1 MSRSSKILFVI
12 IGVPLMFIGTFAGAA
27 FYFEYKPELVEHSLK
42 IRDGG
47 EEFKGGKIKLLTW
60 NIGYAGLGKDADF
73 FLDGGKSSKPDN
85 VETVREN
92 LEGIKAKIKEIDA
105 DIVLLQEV
113 DVDSPRTFNVLQMS
127 EIANEH
133 KDMSSYFATNFKTF
147 FVPVPWYS
155 PIGKVWSGIMTMSKF
170 KFFGEVMRHSLPEN
184 RILPD
189 RLFDLK
195 RCMLVSRI
203 KLDESE
209 RELVVVNLHLSAFDD
224 GKLKAEQIRYVKMF
238 LETEYAAGNF
248 VIAGGDWNHSA
259 IGLTKEHF
267 GKYTTSEEN
276 LKWLGKIDETVAP
289 EGWIWGVDISNP
301 TVRTNEKG
309 YVQGENFTT
318 VVDGFLLSPGI
329 TLNFVR
335 NESSGFKY
343 SDHEPVVMEV
353 EIF

>member
-12 IGVPLMFIGTFAGAA
+12 VGVSLILITAFATAA
-27 FYFEYKPELVEHSLK
+27 FYFEYKPGTIENALK

-47 EEFKGGKIKLLTW
+47 EEFKGGKIRLMTW

-85 VETVREN
+85 VENVREN

-105 DIVLLQEV
+105 DIILLQEV
-113 DVDSPRTFNVLQMS
+113 DVESSRTFNILQTF
-127 EIANEH
+127 EIVAEN
-133 KDMSSYFATNFKTF
+133 KDMNAYFATNFKTF

-155 PIGKVWSGIMTMSKF
+155 PIGKVWSGIMTLSRFSF
-170 KFFGEVMRHSLPEN
+170 KDKILRHSLPEN
-184 RILPD
+184 GELPG

-203 KLDESE
+203 KLGENG

-224 GKLKAEQIRYVKMF
+224 GELKEKQIRHIKMF
-238 LETEYAAGNF
+238 LEKEYAAGNL

-259 IGLTKEHF
+259 IGLTREHF

-289 EGWIWGVDISNP
+289 EGWSWGIDISNP

-309 YVQGENFTT
+309 YVPGENFTT

-343 SDHEPVVMEV
+343 SDHEPVVLEV
-353 EIF
+353 LVH